1 LKVKHDINLV
11 LSEVSSPF
19 GKKKHGTDLVAGAF
33 GDPEVV
39 DLVFGTRHLVTLS
52 QIVAYGKACAVQMV
66 LEPEVL
72 AAFKCDVHSYVQ
84 FHGFLPGNGVGE
96 ALHGSASDTI
106 KVASGE

>member
-1 LKVKHDINLV
+1 
-11 LSEVSSPF
+11 
-19 GKKKHGTDLVAGAF
+19 
-33 GDPEVV
+33 
-39 DLVFGTRHLVTLS
+39 
-52 QIVAYGKACAVQMV
+52 MV